1 MPGKINSLTEEKQAQ
16 LLDNTYGVTELHL
29 YEDVQHFCP
38 LGEQVGV
45 THYDILVEP
54 GKKLAEFVQLHWDIQ
69 DLMGKTFTL
78 ESGAGMVM
86 DILKKHYPDA
96 EYIKVTSSCGTNR
109 HMAVDCTIEYLKGE

>member
-1 MPGKINSLTEEKQAQ
+1 MAGKINSLTEEKQAEF
-16 LLDNTYGVTELHL
+16 LKNTYGVTELHL

-45 THYDILVEP
+45 THYDIVVRP
-54 GKKLAEFVQLHWDIQ
+54 GQQLAEFVRLHWDIQ

-78 ESGAGMVM
+78 ESGAGIVM
-86 DILKKHYPDA
+86 DILKKAYPDA

-109 HMAVDCTIEYLKGE
+109 HMAVDCTIEYNK

>member
-1 MPGKINSLTEEKQAQ
+1 MAGKINSLTEEKQAEY
-16 LLDNTYGVTELHL
+16 LKNTYGVTELHL

-45 THYDILVEP
+45 THYDIVIRP
-54 GKKLAEFVQLHWDIQ
+54 GQQLAEFVRLHWDIQ

-78 ESGAGMVM
+78 ESGAGIVM
-86 DILKKHYPDA
+86 DILKKAYPDA

-109 HMAVDCTIEYLKGE
+109 HMAVDCTIEYNK

>member
-1 MPGKINSLTEEKQAQ
+1 MPGKINSLTEEKQAEF
-16 LLDNTYGVTELHL
+16 LDNTYGVSELHL

-45 THYDILVEP
+45 THYDIIVIP

-69 DLMGKTFTL
+69 ALMGQTFTL

-96 EYIKVTSSCGTNR
+96 EYISVTSSCGTNR
-109 HMAVDCTIEYLKGE
+109 HMAVDCTIEYTPVV

>member
-1 MPGKINSLTEEKQAQ
+1 MPGKINSLTEEKQAEY
-16 LLDNTYGVTELHL
+16 LENTYGITELCL

-45 THYDILVEP
+45 THYSIVVKP
-54 GKKLAEFVQLHWDIQ
+54 GKQLAEFVQLHWDIQ

-96 EYIKVTSSCGTNR
+96 KYIRVTSSCGSNR
-109 HMAVDCTIEYLKGE
+109 HMAVDCTIEYGE

>member
-1 MPGKINSLTEEKQAQ
+1 MAGKINSLTEEKQAEY
-16 LLDNTYGVTELHL
+16 LKNTYGVTELHL

-45 THYDILVEP
+45 THYDIIVRP
-54 GKKLAEFVQLHWDIQ
+54 GQQLAEFVRLHWDIQ

-78 ESGAGMVM
+78 ESGAGIVM
-86 DILKKHYPDA
+86 DILKKAYPDA

-109 HMAVDCTIEYLKGE
+109 HMAVDCTIEYNK

>member
-1 MPGKINSLTEEKQAQ
+1 MPGKINGLTDAEQTK

-45 THYDILVEP
+45 THYDMVIKP
-54 GKKLAEFVQLHWDIQ
+54 GKQLAEFVQLHWDIQ

-78 ESGAGMVM
+78 ESGAGIVM
-86 DILKKHYPDA
+86 DILKKYYPDA

-109 HMAVDCTIEYLKGE
+109 HMAVDCTIEYTKE

>member
-1 MPGKINSLTEEKQAQ
+1 MAGKINSLTEEKQAEF
-16 LLDNTYGVTELHL
+16 LKNTYGVTELHL

-45 THYDILVEP
+45 THYDIIVRP
-54 GKKLAEFVQLHWDIQ
+54 GQQLAEFVRLHWDIQ

-78 ESGAGMVM
+78 ESGAGIVM
-86 DILKKHYPDA
+86 DILKKAYPDA

-109 HMAVDCTIEYLKGE
+109 HMAVDCTIEHNK